1 MKMLGIALSCY
12 MVSIPFLS
20 TGQEVYGP
28 EPFDEFVQVPF
39 FLDNGIM
46 ALSKISVAGA
56 QADVFE
62 KSVIENQI
70 K

>member
-1 MKMLGIALSCY
+1 MWTLLYPHLMLSL
-12 MVSIPFLS
+12 VNH
-20 TGQEVYGP
+20 
-28 EPFDEFVQVPF
+28 F
-39 FLDNGIM
+39 FLTSLEINSLMSG
-46 ALSKISVAGA
+46 SRYSVAGA